1 MRCVHLLYFTK
12 WAREI
17 TEVSRRIRVTTVK
30 KCTKKRD
37 ARVKLLFCYLNLLL
51 FDCSRCCHRHRY
63 LSFLLLWSKNFA
75 TMVTWRHASF
85 YMRRGCPYHCN
96 TTIIS
101 GIITGYGPVFSL
113 VLGSGPSSL
122 CESSLGPVSLSFVKW
137 RMPLLNRE
145 EKSLRHDAMV
155 ATTRYCCD
163 PQILLPW

>member
-63 LSFLLLWSKNFA
+63 LSFLLL
-75 TMVTWRHASF
+75 
-85 YMRRGCPYHCN
+85 
-96 TTIIS
+96 
-101 GIITGYGPVFSL
+101 
-113 VLGSGPSSL
+113 
-122 CESSLGPVSLSFVKW
+122 
-137 RMPLLNRE
+137 
-145 EKSLRHDAMV
+145 
-155 ATTRYCCD
+155 
-163 PQILLPW
+163 